1 MPPHLT
7 PARFVTCAVMAA
19 SALAA
24 GCSSST
30 DQMRVA
36 LATPTA
42 AKAFDP
48 ADPTDRSQYR
58 YLYAVYCNG
67 RVDRLDLKNQAKTG
81 SFQLSERSGSPTA
94 ITALPRPGVRPG
106 GCLSRLV
113 VTQDAQGSRDG
124 VVNIIASSRLDPD
137 ADGRKPYQLLT
148 FALPGWTLQQA
159 RNLGSFDA
167 LPRLA
172 RAADGALAVQPQDK
186 DTAAAMA
193 AQAQAWTAADAMAW
207 TSAQAWSAGN
217 VLLIYAL
224 PGQRGMGAALALGAE
239 ARIVH
244 LAEFLSGGND
254 IPPDLHLA
262 PGGRFVLPSL
272 KRSVPLGE
280 GLRKVEATGELRLYG
295 ADGRQTRVLNQ
306 ASLAGSVL
314 TRSRPGSLD
323 PDQPRTDN
331 DWFNVALTPG
341 GLAVFTDRRGNYQ
354 FIALGQPFDSDPVMD
369 DAQDDADGARPGLVY
384 AAR

>member
-1 MPPHLT
+1 MQRNKQSLAMHPS
-7 PARFVTCAVMAA
+7 VTAMGLALLCPGPGMAA
-19 SALAA
+19 VPA
-24 GCSSST
+24 
-30 DQMRVA
+30 
-36 LATPTA
+36 PTA
-42 AKAFDP
+42 P
-48 ADPTDRSQYR
+48 VQNPHR

-67 RVDRLDLKNQAKTG
+67 TVDRLDLVQQTKTG
-81 SFQLSERSGSPTA
+81 SFQLSERSGSPAA
-94 ITALPRPGVRPG
+94 IAALPRPGVRPG
-106 GCLSRLV
+106 GCLARPV
-113 VTQDAQGSRDG
+113 VTEDAQDTSDG
-124 VVNIIASSRLDPD
+124 MVNIVASSRLDPD
-137 ADGRKPYQLLT
+137 ADGRKPYRLLT

-159 RNLGSFDA
+159 RNLGSFDT

-172 RAADGALAVQPQDK
+172 RSADGTMAVQPRDK
-186 DTAAAMA
+186 DPAAAMA
-193 AQAQAWTAADAMAW
+193 AQARAWAAADAMAW

-217 VLLIYAL
+217 VLLTYAL
-224 PGQRGMGAALALGAE
+224 PSQRVMGAALALGAE

-244 LAEFLSGGND
+244 LAEFRSGGHD
-254 IPPDLHLA
+254 IPPDLRLA
-262 PGGRFVLPSL
+262 PGGRFALASL

-306 ASLAGSVL
+306 ASLTGSVL
-314 TRSRPGSLD
+314 ARSRSGKLD
-323 PDQPRTDN
+323 LDEPRTDN

-354 FIALGQPFDSDPVMD
+354 FIALGQPFGSDPVMD

>member
-1 MPPHLT
+1 
-7 PARFVTCAVMAA
+7 MAA

-36 LATPTA
+36 LATPAA

-48 ADPTDRSQYR
+48 ADPTDRSHYR

-81 SFQLSERSGSPTA
+81 SFQLSERSGSPAA
-94 ITALPRPGVRPG
+94 IAALPRPGVRPG
-106 GCLSRLV
+106 GCLARPV

-167 LPRLA
+167 LRRLA
-172 RAADGALAVQPQDK
+172 RAADGTLAVQPQDK
-186 DTAAAMA
+186 EPAAAMA
-193 AQAQAWTAADAMAW
+193 AQARARTAADAMAW

-244 LAEFLSGGND
+244 LAEFRSGGND

-262 PGGRFVLPSL
+262 PGGRFVLASL

-314 TRSRPGSLD
+314 ARSRPGSLD

-354 FIALGQPFDSDPVMD
+354 FIGLGQPFDSDPVTD

>member
-7 PARFVTCAVMAA
+7 PARFVTCVVMAA

-30 DQMRVA
+30 DQVRVA
-36 LATPTA
+36 LDTPAA

-48 ADPTDRSQYR
+48 ADPTRSQYR

-81 SFQLSERSGSPTA
+81 SFQLSERSGKPA
-94 ITALPRPGVRPG
+94 AVAALPQPGVRPG
-106 GCLSRLV
+106 GCLARPV
-113 VTQDAQGSRDG
+113 ITGDGQERDAG
-124 VVNIIASSRLDPD
+124 VVNIVASRRLDPD

-186 DTAAAMA
+186 DPAATMA
-193 AQAQAWTAADAMAW
+193 AQVQSWAGADAMTWAN
-207 TSAQAWSAGN
+207 AIEWSAGN
-217 VLLIYAL
+217 VLLTYAQ
-224 PGQRGMGAALALGAE
+224 PDQRGTGAALALRTGAL
-239 ARIVH
+239 IVR
-244 LAEFLSGGND
+244 LAEFRHGSGD
-254 IPPDLHLA
+254 IPPDLRLA
-262 PGGRFVLPSL
+262 PGGQFVLATM

-280 GLRKVEATGELRLYG
+280 GLSKVEATGELRLYG
-295 ADGRQTRVLNQ
+295 DDGRQPSVLKLE
-306 ASLAGSVL
+306 SLAGSVL
-314 TRSRPGSLD
+314 ALSQSGKLD
-323 PDQPRTDN
+323 LDQPRTDN

-354 FIALGQPFDSDPVMD
+354 FIALEHTFGPDPVID
-369 DAQDDADGARPGLVY
+369 PALDDADGARPALVY

>member
-1 MPPHLT
+1 MHRRATAIGWALLCPGLG
-7 PARFVTCAVMAA
+7 MAET
-19 SALAA
+19 AA
-24 GCSSST
+24 
-30 DQMRVA
+30 
-36 LATPTA
+36 PTA
-42 AKAFDP
+42 P
-48 ADPTDRSQYR
+48 VQNLHR

-67 RVDRLDLKNQAKTG
+67 TVDQLDLVQKTKTG
-81 SFQLSERSGSPTA
+81 SFQLSERSGSPAA
-94 ITALPRPGVRPG
+94 IAALPRPGVRPG
-106 GCLSRLV
+106 GCLARPV
-113 VTQDAQGSRDG
+113 VTQDAQGSSDG
-124 VVNIIASSRLDPD
+124 LVNIVASSRLDPD

-172 RAADGALAVQPQDK
+172 RAADGTLAVQPQDK
-186 DTAAAMA
+186 DPAAAMA
-193 AQAQAWTAADAMAW
+193 AQARAWVAADAMAW

-224 PGQRGMGAALALGAE
+224 SGQRGMGAALALGAE

-244 LAEFLSGGND
+244 LAEFRSGGND

-262 PGGRFVLPSL
+262 PGGRFVLASL

-295 ADGRQTRVLNQ
+295 ADGRQ
-306 ASLAGSVL
+306 
-314 TRSRPGSLD
+314 GSLD

>member
-1 MPPHLT
+1 
-7 PARFVTCAVMAA
+7 MAA

-36 LATPTA
+36 LATPVA
-42 AKAFDP
+42 AKALDP

-81 SFQLSERSGSPTA
+81 SFQLSERSGKPAA
-94 ITALPRPGVRPG
+94 IAALPRPGVRPG
-106 GCLSRLV
+106 GCLARPV
-113 VTQDAQGSRDG
+113 VTQDAQGSSDG
-124 VVNIIASSRLDPD
+124 LVNIIASSRLDPD

-172 RAADGALAVQPQDK
+172 RAADGTLAVLPQDK

-193 AQAQAWTAADAMAW
+193 AQAQAWTAADALAW

-224 PGQRGMGAALALGAE
+224 PGQRGM
-239 ARIVH
+239 
-244 LAEFLSGGND
+244 
-254 IPPDLHLA
+254 
-262 PGGRFVLPSL
+262 
-272 KRSVPLGE
+272 
-280 GLRKVEATGELRLYG
+280 
-295 ADGRQTRVLNQ
+295 
-306 ASLAGSVL
+306 
-314 TRSRPGSLD
+314 
-323 PDQPRTDN
+323 
-331 DWFNVALTPG
+331 PG
-341 GLAVFTDRRGNYQ
+341 GLAAWRFSPTGAATTSSLRWASPSTATLSWMTPRMTPTAPVLGWCTQPASSRGPSSHPMQ
-354 FIALGQPFDSDPVMD
+354 ALH
-369 DAQDDADGARPGLVY
+369 RPAHAGP
-384 AAR
+384 AIQA

>member
-1 MPPHLT
+1 MQRNKQSLAMHRRATAIGWALLRPGLG
-7 PARFVTCAVMAA
+7 MAET
-19 SALAA
+19 AA
-24 GCSSST
+24 
-30 DQMRVA
+30 
-36 LATPTA
+36 PTA
-42 AKAFDP
+42 P
-48 ADPTDRSQYR
+48 VQNLHR

-67 RVDRLDLKNQAKTG
+67 TVDQLDLVQKTKTG
-81 SFQLSERSGSPTA
+81 SFQLSERSGSPAA
-94 ITALPRPGVRPG
+94 IAALPRPGVRPG
-106 GCLSRLV
+106 GCLARPV
-113 VTQDAQGSRDG
+113 ITQDAQGGSDG
-124 VVNIIASSRLDPD
+124 LVNIVASSRLDPD

-172 RAADGALAVQPQDK
+172 RAADGTLAVQPQDK
-186 DTAAAMA
+186 EPAAAMA
-193 AQAQAWTAADAMAW
+193 AQ
-207 TSAQAWSAGN
+207 AQAWSAGN

-224 PGQRGMGAALALGAE
+224 PGQRGTGAALALGAE

-244 LAEFLSGGND
+244 LAEFRSGGND

-262 PGGRFVLPSL
+262 PGGRFVLASL

-295 ADGRQTRVLNQ
+295 ADGRQTRVLHQ

-314 TRSRPGSLD
+314 ARSRQGSLD

-354 FIALGQPFDSDPVMD
+354 FIGLGQPFDSDPVMD

>member
-1 MPPHLT
+1 MQRNKQSLSMH
-7 PARFVTCAVMAA
+7 RSVTA
-19 SALAA
+19 SAIGLTLLCPGLGMAETAA
-24 GCSSST
+24 
-30 DQMRVA
+30 
-36 LATPTA
+36 PTA
-42 AKAFDP
+42 P
-48 ADPTDRSQYR
+48 VQNPHR

-67 RVDRLDLKNQAKTG
+67 TVDRLDLVQQTKTG
-81 SFQLSERSGSPTA
+81 SFQLSERSGKPAA
-94 ITALPRPGVRPG
+94 IAALPRPGVRPG
-106 GCLSRLV
+106 GCLARPV
-113 VTQDAQGSRDG
+113 VTQDAQDSSDG
-124 VVNIIASSRLDPD
+124 VVNIVASSRLDPD

-193 AQAQAWTAADAMAW
+193 AQAQAWTAADALAW

-217 VLLIYAL
+217 ALLI
-224 PGQRGMGAALALGAE
+224 GQRGMGAALALGAE

-244 LAEFLSGGND
+244 LAEFRSGGND

-262 PGGRFVLPSL
+262 PGGRFVLASL
-272 KRSVPLGE
+272 KRSVPLGA

-314 TRSRPGSLD
+314 PRSRPGSLD

-354 FIALGQPFDSDPVMD
+354 FIGLGQPFDSDPVTD

>member
-36 LATPTA
+36 LATPVA
-42 AKAFDP
+42 AKALDP

-58 YLYAVYCNG
+58 YLYAVYCDG

-81 SFQLSERSGSPTA
+81 SFQLSERSGSPAA
-94 ITALPRPGVRPG
+94 IAALPRPGVRPG
-106 GCLSRLV
+106 GCLARPV
-113 VTQDAQGSRDG
+113 VTQDAQGGSDG
-124 VVNIIASSRLDPD
+124 LVNIVASSRLDPD

-172 RAADGALAVQPQDK
+172 RAADGTLAVQPQDK
-186 DTAAAMA
+186 EPAAAMA
-193 AQAQAWTAADAMAW
+193 AQ
-207 TSAQAWSAGN
+207 AQAWSAGN

-244 LAEFLSGGND
+244 LAEFRSGGND

-262 PGGRFVLPSL
+262 PGGRFVLASL

-295 ADGRQTRVLNQ
+295 VDGRQTRALNQ

-314 TRSRPGSLD
+314 ARSRPGSLD

-354 FIALGQPFDSDPVMD
+354 FIGLGQPFDSDPVTD